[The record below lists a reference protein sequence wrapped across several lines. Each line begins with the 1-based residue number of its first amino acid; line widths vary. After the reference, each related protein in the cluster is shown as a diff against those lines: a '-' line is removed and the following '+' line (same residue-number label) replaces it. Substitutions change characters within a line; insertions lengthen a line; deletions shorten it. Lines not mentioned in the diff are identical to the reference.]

1 MDSAAENEKI
11 GNHFS
16 LFSPEATAASKQL
29 NEMTSYLGFTHL
41 WSNLLKSLS
50 MYNSLPVSYQPFSFL
65 LPFTIE

>member
-41 WSNLLKSLS
+41 WSNLKIIE
-50 MYNSLPVSYQPFSFL
+50 YVQQFTSFL
-65 LPFTIE
+65 PTFFFLITLHH